1 MKKYYFTLL
10 LILSSLE
17 ANAQWGYWWKETFM
31 ELIPDSSSHYNF
43 VMAMDD
49 ESLKTLN
56 DLLAGK
62 RITEDKAL
70 FKYEDNKFFALK
82 DYVLPDGNFYTSEI
96 YKKTDI
102 YQKEKRTVYI
112 LPRIILFLANVSKID
127 DIIEKLGGDV
137 TLEGV
142 QDDRVTLL
150 CQVKTS
156 KEVLEKFLILN
167 DLYLSGNYGITYY
180 NPHDLGL
187 TIHPNDL
194 PATYDLEAFDENGMR
209 LIYEKDWANE
219 DYIVIWEFEGP
230 DWSYEATD
238 EGLAIINPTMKQSSW
253 VVETSITGAK
263 LSLEEGHDYI
273 VRLTIKVPSE
283 GIYGMLFGGWEYSQ
297 ISEIVVPAKD
307 DFQVFDVYFPNFIGN
322 TWRDGYVTLG
332 SGKVVGTTVLK
343 KVQVYEKEKG
353 VESNIKTVESYPD
366 KMVRYYLDG
375 RRLSSPTK
383 GINIIRRGDGTTRKV
398 IVK

>member
-1 MKKYYFTLL
+1 MRKCFLVSF
-10 LILSSLE
+10 LILSCLKAS
-17 ANAQWGYWWKETFM
+17 AQWGYWWKETFM
-31 ELIPDSSSHYNF
+31 ELIPDTSSHYNF

-82 DYVLPDGNFYTSEI
+82 DYVLPDGNFFTSEI

-127 DIIEKLGGDV
+127 DIMEKLGGNV
-137 TLEGV
+137 TLETV

-167 DLYLSGNYGITYY
+167 DLYLSGNYGIAYY

-187 TIHPNDL
+187 SIHPNNL
-194 PATYDLEAFDENGMR
+194 PATYELDDFDENGMR
-209 LIYEKDWANE
+209 LIFEKDWANE
-219 DYIVIWEFEGP
+219 DYIVFWDGEKP

-253 VVETSITGAK
+253 GVETSITGAK

-322 TWRDGYVTLG
+322 TWRDGYITLR
-332 SGKVVGTTVLK
+332 SGKMVGTTVLK
-343 KVQVYEKEKG
+343 KVQVYEKQKG
-353 VESNIKTVESYPD
+353 GTAAIKPIKPVKADGAIYNLAGQKVCSSY
-366 KMVRYYLDG
+366 
-375 RRLSSPTK
+375 K
-383 GINIIRRGDGTTRKV
+383 GIV
-398 IVK
+398 IKNGKKYNNK

>member
-1 MKKYYFTLL
+1 MRKCFLVSF
-10 LILSSLE
+10 LILSCLKAS
-17 ANAQWGYWWKETFM
+17 AQWGYWWKETFM
-31 ELIPDSSSHYNF
+31 ELIPDTSSHYNF

-82 DYVLPDGNFYTSEI
+82 DYVLPDGNFFTSEI

-127 DIIEKLGGDV
+127 DIMEKLGGNV
-137 TLEGV
+137 TLETV

-167 DLYLSGNYGITYY
+167 DLYLSGNYGIAYY

-187 TIHPNDL
+187 SIHPNNL
-194 PATYDLEAFDENGMR
+194 PATYELDDFDENGMR
-209 LIYEKDWANE
+209 LIFEKDWANE
-219 DYIVIWEFEGP
+219 DYIIIWEFEKP

-322 TWRDGYVTLG
+322 TWRDGYITLR

-343 KVQVYEKEKG
+343 KVQVYEKQKG
-353 VESNIKTVESYPD
+353 GTAAIKPVKPAKADGAIYNLAGQKVSSSY
-366 KMVRYYLDG
+366 
-375 RRLSSPTK
+375 K
-383 GINIIRRGDGTTRKV
+383 GIV
-398 IVK
+398 IKNGKKYNNK

>member
-1 MKKYYFTLL
+1 MRKCFLVSFLL
-10 LILSSLE
+10 LSCMKAS
-17 ANAQWGYWWKETFM
+17 AQWGYWWKETFM
-31 ELIPDSSSHYNF
+31 ELIPDTSSHYNF

-82 DYVLPDGNFYTSEI
+82 DYVLPDGNFFTSEI

-127 DIIEKLGGDV
+127 DIMEKLGGDV
-137 TLEGV
+137 TLETV

-167 DLYLSGNYGITYY
+167 DLYLSGNYGIAYY

-187 TIHPNDL
+187 SIHPNNL
-194 PATYDLEAFDENGMR
+194 PATYELDDFDENGMR
-209 LIYEKDWANE
+209 LIFEKDWANE
-219 DYIVIWEFEGP
+219 DYFVIWEFEKP

-322 TWRDGYVTLG
+322 TWRDGYITLR
-332 SGKVVGTTVLK
+332 SGKMVGTTVLK
-343 KVQVYEKEKG
+343 KVQVYEKQKG
-353 VESNIKTVESYPD
+353 GTAAIKPIKPVKADGAIYNLAGQKVCSSY
-366 KMVRYYLDG
+366 
-375 RRLSSPTK
+375 K
-383 GINIIRRGDGTTRKV
+383 GIV
-398 IVK
+398 IKNGKKYNNK

>member
-1 MKKYYFTLL
+1 LKA
-10 LILSSLE
+10 S
-17 ANAQWGYWWKETFM
+17 AQWGYWWKETFM
-31 ELIPDSSSHYNF
+31 ELIPDTSSHYNF

-82 DYVLPDGNFYTSEI
+82 DYVLPDGNFFTSEI

-127 DIIEKLGGDV
+127 DIMEKLGGNV
-137 TLEGV
+137 TLETV

-167 DLYLSGNYGITYY
+167 DLYLSGNYGIAYY

-187 TIHPNDL
+187 SIHPNNL
-194 PATYDLEAFDENGMR
+194 PATYELDDFDENGMR
-209 LIYEKDWANE
+209 LIFEKDWANE
-219 DYIVIWEFEGP
+219 DYIVFWDGEKP

-253 VVETSITGAK
+253 GVETSITGAK

-322 TWRDGYVTLG
+322 TWRDGYITLR

-343 KVQVYEKEKG
+343 KVQVYEKQKG
-353 VESNIKTVESYPD
+353 GTAAIKPIKPVKADGAIYNLAGQKVSSSY
-366 KMVRYYLDG
+366 
-375 RRLSSPTK
+375 K
-383 GINIIRRGDGTTRKV
+383 GIV
-398 IVK
+398 IKNGKKYNNK

>member
-1 MKKYYFTLL
+1 MRKCFLVSF
-10 LILSSLE
+10 LILSCLKAS
-17 ANAQWGYWWKETFM
+17 AQWGYWWKETFM
-31 ELIPDSSSHYNF
+31 ELIPDTSSHYNF

-82 DYVLPDGNFYTSEI
+82 DYVLPDGNFFTSEI

-127 DIIEKLGGDV
+127 DIMEKLGGNV
-137 TLEGV
+137 TLETV

-167 DLYLSGNYGITYY
+167 DLYLSGNYGIAYY

-187 TIHPNDL
+187 SIHPNNL
-194 PATYDLEAFDENGMR
+194 PATYELDDFDENGMR
-209 LIYEKDWANE
+209 LIFEKDWANE
-219 DYIVIWEFEGP
+219 DYIVIWEFEKP

-322 TWRDGYVTLG
+322 TWRDGYITLR
-332 SGKVVGTTVLK
+332 SGKMVGTTVLK
-343 KVQVYEKEKG
+343 KVQVYEKQKG
-353 VESNIKTVESYPD
+353 GTAAIKPIKPVKADGAIYNLAGQKVCSSY
-366 KMVRYYLDG
+366 
-375 RRLSSPTK
+375 K
-383 GINIIRRGDGTTRKV
+383 GIV
-398 IVK
+398 IKNGKKYNNK

>member
-1 MKKYYFTLL
+1 MRKCFLVSF
-10 LILSSLE
+10 LILSCLKAS
-17 ANAQWGYWWKETFM
+17 AQWGYWWKETFM
-31 ELIPDSSSHYNF
+31 ELIPDTSSHYNF

-82 DYVLPDGNFYTSEI
+82 DYVLPDGNFFTSEI

-127 DIIEKLGGDV
+127 DIMEKLGGDV
-137 TLEGV
+137 TLETV

-167 DLYLSGNYGITYY
+167 DLYLSGNYGIAYY

-187 TIHPNDL
+187 SIHPNNL
-194 PATYDLEAFDENGMR
+194 PATYELDDFDENGMR
-209 LIYEKDWANE
+209 LIFEKDWANE
-219 DYIVIWEFEGP
+219 DYIVIWEFEKP

-322 TWRDGYVTLG
+322 TWRDGYITLR
-332 SGKVVGTTVLK
+332 SGKMVGTTVLK
-343 KVQVYEKEKG
+343 KVQVYEKQKG
-353 VESNIKTVESYPD
+353 GTAAIKPIKPVKADGAIYNLAGQKVSSSY
-366 KMVRYYLDG
+366 
-375 RRLSSPTK
+375 K
-383 GINIIRRGDGTTRKV
+383 GIV
-398 IVK
+398 IKNGKKYNNK

>member
-1 MKKYYFTLL
+1 MRKCFLVSF
-10 LILSSLE
+10 LILSCLKAS
-17 ANAQWGYWWKETFM
+17 AQWGYWWKETFM
-31 ELIPDSSSHYNF
+31 ELIPDTSSHYNF

-112 LPRIILFLANVSKID
+112 LPRLIMFLGNVSKKD
-127 DIIEKLGGDV
+127 DIIEQLGGNV
-137 TLEGV
+137 TLETV
-142 QDDRVTLL
+142 EDDRITLL

-156 KEVLEKFLILN
+156 QEVLEKLKILN
-167 DLYLSGNYGITYY
+167 DLYLSGDYSIAYY

-187 TIHPNDL
+187 TIHPNNL
-194 PATYDLEAFDENGMR
+194 PATYELDDFDENGMR
-209 LIYEKDWANE
+209 LIAEKDWTNE
-219 DYIVIWEFEGP
+219 EYSIIWEFEIP

-238 EGLAIINPTMKQSSW
+238 EGLAIINPTLKQRSW
-253 VVETSITGAK
+253 DVDTNIIRAS

-273 VRLTIKVPSE
+273 VRLTIKVPSD
-283 GIYGMLFGGWEYSQ
+283 GIYWMVFGGWEYNQ
-297 ISEIVVPAKD
+297 TCEIVVSAKD

-322 TWRDGYVTLG
+322 TWRDGYITLG
-332 SGKVVGTTVLK
+332 SGKMVGTTVLK
-343 KVQVYEKEKG
+343 KVQVYEKQKG
-353 VESNIKTVESYPD
+353 GTAAIKPIKPVKADGAIYNLAGQKVSSSY
-366 KMVRYYLDG
+366 
-375 RRLSSPTK
+375 K
-383 GINIIRRGDGTTRKV
+383 GIV
-398 IVK
+398 IKNGKKYNNK